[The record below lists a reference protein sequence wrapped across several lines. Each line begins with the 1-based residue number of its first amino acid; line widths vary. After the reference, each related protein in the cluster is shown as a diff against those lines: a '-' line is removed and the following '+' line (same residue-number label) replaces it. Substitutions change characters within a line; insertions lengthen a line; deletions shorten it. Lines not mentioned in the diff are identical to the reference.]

1 MLAAPVEL
9 VGELAGNSLH
19 KRPHRRRC
27 TRERRSRYCKR
38 IPGKLSQAVFGL
50 DGPTW
55 AEPREGI
62 FRSAAQEVSGEG
74 MIGQGGGNS
83 ATGQGA
89 DPGATLEV
97 SLSVAAGKIGQE
109 LRHHQ
114 VTDTT
119 TNGPSRVLLERKVK
133 TCVLV

>member
-19 KRPHRRRC
+19 ERSHRRRC
-27 TRERRSRYCKR
+27 ARERRCRYCKR

-55 AEPREGI
+55 AKPREGI
-62 FRSAAQEVSGEG
+62 FRSAAQEESGEVV
-74 MIGQGGGNS
+74 IGQRGGDS
-83 ATGQGA
+83 ATGEGA

-97 SLSVAAGKIGQE
+97 GLSVAAGKIGQE

-114 VTDTT
+114 VT
-119 TNGPSRVLLERKVK
+119 NA
-133 TCVLV
+133 